1 MKTDERRVLSFAPE
15 AATWPGRAVRGRGR
29 RAAPIH
35 VSPTAVVQAILAGL
49 LAATLTVTAA
59 DAQQEPY
66 YPGPADAWETRRPA
80 EVGMDSA
87 ALEEAVAWTR
97 DPAHDGWGPDLRQ
110 DLMEF
115 LAGEPQNDI
124 IGPMKERGPV
134 TGVVI
139 KDGFIVREWGDPH
152 RVDMTFSVTKSF
164 LSTVAGLAWDR
175 GLIRD
180 IHDPVVEYAP
190 DSLFAEERLQK
201 ITWDH
206 LLRQTSEWRGTLWG
220 KPDWVD
226 RFDGEI
232 RELGEPGSH
241 WEYNDVRVN
250 LLSYCLLELWRQPLP
265 QVLKEQVMDPIGASN
280 KWRWYGYENTWV
292 TIDGLRMQSVSGG
305 GHWGGGMWLTA
316 RDQARFGLLWLRNGR
331 WEGEQLVSEDWI
343 EMAKTP
349 TDGNEHYGFMNWF
362 VNTDGEG
369 LEPAPASAF
378 THSGAGVNRIYVDP
392 DHDLVVVLRWLDGE
406 YYDGFIRRVL
416 DAVVE

>member
-1 MKTDERRVLSFAPE
+1 MIGPTHNSADTARPARLVGP
-15 AATWPGRAVRGRGR
+15 
-29 RAAPIH
+29 
-35 VSPTAVVQAILAGL
+35 PTAPPPGPLQPAL
-49 LAATLTVTAA
+49 LATVAGVLAA
-59 DAQQEPY
+59 SLIGPSASAQEPY
-66 YPGPADAWETRRPA
+66 YPGPADQWETRRPA

-87 ALEEAVAWTR
+87 RLETAVEWTQ
-97 DPAHDGWGPDLRQ
+97 DPEHEGWGPDLRQ

-124 IGPMKERGPV
+124 IGPMKERGAV
-134 TGVVI
+134 TGVVV
-139 KDGFIVREWGDPH
+139 KDGYLVREWGDPH

-180 IHDPVVEYAP
+180 LHDPVVGYAP
-190 DSLFAEERLQK
+190 DSLFTGERLPK

-250 LLSYCLLELWRQPLP
+250 LLSYSLLELWRKPLP
-265 QVLKEQVMDPIGASN
+265 KVLKEHVMDPIDASSR
-280 KWRWYGYENTWV
+280 WRWNGYENTWV

-331 WEGEQLVSEDWI
+331 WKGDQLVSREWMD
-343 EMAKTP
+343 MARTP
-349 TDGNEHYGFMNWF
+349 TEGNKHYGFMNWSL
-362 VNTDGEG
+362 NTDAEAI
-369 LEPAPASAF
+369 PAAPASAF
-378 THSGAGVNRIYVDP
+378 THSGAGVNRIYVDQEN
-392 DHDLVVVLRWLDGE
+392 DLVVVLRWLDGE
-406 YYDGFIRRVL
+406 YYDEFIRRVL
-416 DAVVE
+416 GSLTD